1 MVSQTYKID
10 SIVDQVLLLFS
21 VNVNKPAKI
30 LIN

>member
-21 VNVNKPAKI
+21 VNVDKPPKI